1 MAKRTR
7 ITRPYPTHS
16 IQDSLPVA
24 ETIQRVNGGR
34 PVETEL
40 LAEALGTSAK
50 SSTFIQK
57 LNASSKYGLTL
68 GSYSD
73 DFIQL
78 TELGES
84 VTAPGSAE
92 EREDSIVEAVTYP
105 DVFREFYRIYSG
117 KRLPEDIYASN
128 TLVRELGVP
137 RELTEECLGIIR
149 RNGLVAGIVS
159 DQGGVLIVG
168 AVAES
173 EEAGHYTAE
182 PSMGRGTARIVNAG
196 TREGDELDTG
206 AGADILIVSVAGDPV
221 HSDVSALV
229 EGLSL
234 PSKSVVLDASGDRII
249 SQEISSELNSA
260 RGCIFVW
267 PENSEVEAARAPS
280 PILWA
285 TFGALSYQLGRKLIV
300 LIRESEYTSLDSLM
314 GDSATTFIQAANDES
329 VYPKLIAA
337 LVQSGI
343 VKITVG

>member
-149 RNGLVAGIVS
+149 RNGSGRWDSVGSRGSPHRWGRCRERRRRTLHGRAINGARNRPNRQCRN
-159 DQGGVLIVG
+159 QGG
-168 AVAES
+168 
-173 EEAGHYTAE
+173 
-182 PSMGRGTARIVNAG
+182 R
-196 TREGDELDTG
+196 
-206 AGADILIVSVAGDPV
+206 
-221 HSDVSALV
+221 
-229 EGLSL
+229 
-234 PSKSVVLDASGDRII
+234 
-249 SQEISSELNSA
+249 
-260 RGCIFVW
+260 
-267 PENSEVEAARAPS
+267 
-280 PILWA
+280 
-285 TFGALSYQLGRKLIV
+285 
-300 LIRESEYTSLDSLM
+300 
-314 GDSATTFIQAANDES
+314 
-329 VYPKLIAA
+329 
-337 LVQSGI
+337 
-343 VKITVG
+343 